1 MIRMLIVGYVFVIR
15 SERALAYRWFRG
27 LGIEPFAL
35 NDPVLAL
42 VDFGR
47 RRDHRCASHRRV
59 VRALFSRPGRG
70 LGPRRDSLIIG
81 HHFSASRNLERR
93 QNVIDG
99 PTDCR
104 NRRKCSGAVPLEIV
118 NEGLAVL
125 NIRNNEAFNQVFGVN
140 NSNVRIW

>member
-1 MIRMLIVGYVFVIR
+1 MIRMLIVGYVSAIR
-15 SERALAYRWFRG
+15 SEPALASRWFCG

-35 NDPVLAL
+35 NDSVLRL

-47 RRDHRCASHRRV
+47 VRDHRCASHRRV

-81 HHFSASRNLERR
+81 HHFSALRNLERC

-99 PTDCR
+99 QTNR
-104 NRRKCSGAVPLEIV
+104 NNGLKYGSAVPFEVV

-125 NIRNNEAFNQVFGVN
+125 QIRNNKAFNQVFGVN
-140 NSNVRIW
+140 NSNVWIW